1 MSQELQLREVV
12 FTCYKSVEVTHNIA
26 IDIKRYTYSKNPR
39 QICGIDVFNPNVNS
53 HSLRK

>member
-12 FTCYKSVEVTHNIA
+12 FTCYKSVKVTHNIA